1 MVSVGK
7 EGGFIIGITAKK
19 EGKRSCSLLQQ
30 ARGKPKIVQVLLV
43 GCGNAVHIL
52 SAAMSHQ
59 FSSEFEFKVNILSTH
74 AED

>member
-1 MVSVGK
+1 MVISDSTNVK
-7 EGGFIIGITAKK
+7 TNVTATMH
-19 EGKRSCSLLQQ
+19 
-30 ARGKPKIVQVLLV
+30 KPKIVQVLLV
-43 GCGNAVHIL
+43 GCGNAVHVL